1 MRLVTHWL
9 WARRSLT
16 ARIARLA
23 LLPPSWAYRA
33 AVAARARAYR
43 ARLLPQ
49 AIPTVPTVAVGNLT
63 VGGSGKTP
71 LASWIAGYYA
81 RKGLKPGIVLRGYG
95 GDEGDVHRLL
105 VPGAVVVED
114 PDRIAGARRAVA
126 EGAEIVVLDD
136 AYQRLDVGRDLNVA
150 VVSAESS
157 RAVPWTLPA
166 GPWREGWGAL
176 RRADLVV
183 VTRKRADRVTAL
195 AVAERAR
202 RAAPRAPVAIAK
214 LAITGFRGLLSG
226 GFRSAESLDGAR
238 VLAAAGIGDPDSF
251 ASQCSRLGA
260 DVQLLAWRDHHRYR
274 AGDVAHL
281 LHAAAAVDY
290 VVVTEKDAAK
300 LRSLWPPRAAEP
312 LVAALDVRWEHGRT
326 AVETALDLVA
336 ADVTELLA

>member
-1 MRLVTHWL
+1 
-9 WARRSLT
+9 
-16 ARIARLA
+16 
-23 LLPPSWAYRA
+23 
-33 AVAARARAYR
+33 
-43 ARLLPQ
+43 
-49 AIPTVPTVAVGNLT
+49 VPTVAVGNLT

-81 RKGLKPGIVLRGYG
+81 RKGLKPAIVLRGYG

-114 PDRIAGARRAVA
+114 PDRI
-126 EGAEIVVLDD
+126 
-136 AYQRLDVGRDLNVA
+136 VGRDLNIA

-183 VTRKRADRVTAL
+183 VTRKRADRATAL

-226 GFRSAESLDGAR
+226 GHRSAESLDGTR

-251 ASQCSRLGA
+251 ASQCRRLGA
-260 DVQLLAWRDHHRYR
+260 DVELLAWRDHHRYR
-274 AGDVAHL
+274 AGDVARL
-281 LHAAAAVDY
+281 VHAAAAVDY

-300 LRSLWPPRAAEP
+300 LRSRWPPRTPEP

-336 ADVTELLA
+336 TDLTELLA